1 MKENVHTVKIVDLIV
16 TEELRDLFIVMNY
29 VCSDLKNVL
38 RQDQIGLSQNHTITI
53 LFRLL
58 CALNFLHKANV
69 MHRDIKPA
77 NILLDQD
84 CNLLICD
91 FGLARTTP
99 KVEKPKK
106 SYDRAAMTNKL
117 LSVRK
122 GR

>member
-1 MKENVHTVKIVDLIV
+1 
-16 TEELRDLFIVMNY
+16 
-29 VCSDLKNVL
+29 
-38 RQDQIGLSQNHTITI
+38 
-53 LFRLL
+53 
-58 CALNFLHKANV
+58 